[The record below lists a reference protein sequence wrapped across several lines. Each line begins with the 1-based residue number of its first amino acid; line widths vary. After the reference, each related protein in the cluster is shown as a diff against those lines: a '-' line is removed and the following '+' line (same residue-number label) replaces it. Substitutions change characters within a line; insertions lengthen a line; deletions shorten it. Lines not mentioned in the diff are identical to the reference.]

1 MEKVTPFIYF
11 CIRPMKLELTAVNEM
26 ILRDNL
32 DIFRK
37 NGFEFI
43 FEDEGMVW
51 FYLWDFWVK
60 IFAQSFSKGTVQY
73 FPWPFWSE
81 SK

>member
-1 MEKVTPFIYF
+1 
-11 CIRPMKLELTAVNEM
+11 MKLELTAVNEM

-43 FEDEGMVW
+43 FDDEGMV
-51 FYLWDFWVK
+51 
-60 IFAQSFSKGTVQY
+60 
-73 FPWPFWSE
+73 
-81 SK
+81 